1 MSARPL
7 VLFTDF
13 GGTDFY
19 AGVTRAV
26 LASASPASRVIDLQ
40 HDLPAHDVDAASF
53 VLARAF
59 EYLPR
64 DAVVVAVIDPGVGTA
79 RRGLVLTL
87 GERTLVGPDN
97 GFASDLLLSA
107 GATEAHGVSFVGIDE
122 RAAQRETGVAA
133 RGSTFHGRDIFGPVA
148 AAIARGASAAVFG
161 ENVDGIIMLRDV
173 PSASV
178 DSDTIHAR
186 GRYVDHFGNVLTDI
200 PAALVRRVFEDPAGV
215 EVMVGGRAA
224 GTLQQTYAPG
234 ERGALMALIN
244 SWGLVEAAMNGGR
257 AIDFLANAPAAAIR
271 FELRRAR

>member
-13 GGTDFY
+13 GSTDFY

-40 HDLPAHDVDAASF
+40 HDLPAHDIDAASF

-64 DAVVVAVIDPGVGTA
+64 DAVVVVVIDPGVGTA

-97 GFASDLLLSA
+97 GFASDLLLTA
-107 GATEAHGVSFVGIDE
+107 GAADANGVSFVAIDE
-122 RAAQRETGVAA
+122 SAAQRETGVEA

-148 AAIARGASAAVFG
+148 AAIARGANAAALG
-161 ENVDGIIMLRDV
+161 ARVDGVVMLRDV
-173 PSASV
+173 PSVSV
-178 DSDTIHAR
+178 DADAIRGR

-200 PAALVRRVFEDPAGV
+200 PAALVRRVFGEPAGV
-215 EVMVGGRAA
+215 EVSVGGRAA

-234 ERGALMALIN
+234 RHGALMALIN
-244 SWGLVEAAMNGGR
+244 SWGLVEAAVNGGR
-257 AIDFLANAPAAAIR
+257 AIDFLANAPAASIG